1 MAIDKSKI
9 TYEDF
14 IKILPIEAVGDESK
28 EYFTKWQ
35 ELNSHGDKLIGA
47 YSAFIEANI
56 NDLDI
61 VFPPLISLIE
71 KLFDDSVK
79 SHSLYIYL
87 TPLVLSIYDLTLSL
101 RSSYQIKSSIG
112 CSNINRQSLEHLVYT
127 TEILTNPDANA
138 KNYYK
143 YKNIEVILHEYWKG
157 EIDKKEYVK
166 RVKLHPHWFDEDF
179 KEMKKK
185 VKSWTGKPGD
195 NLLEMAK
202 RNNLQKEYDES
213 YRMTSKFTHL
223 SPLMVNYY
231 QVNGGRIVSNEDG
244 IANLV
249 FPSTHYLKDSLINL
263 YKLLGLDSND
273 VEGVFSV
280 VSYIYMKMR

>member
-1 MAIDKSKI
+1 MAIDKTKI

-14 IKILPIEAVGDESK
+14 IKILPNEAVGDESK
-28 EYFTKWQ
+28 EYFIKWQ
-35 ELNSHGDKLIGA
+35 ELDSHGDELLRV
-47 YSAFIEANI
+47 YSAFVEGNI

-61 VFPPLISLIE
+61 IFPPLISLIE
-71 KLFDDSVK
+71 KLFDQSVK
-79 SHSLYIYL
+79 SHSLYNYL
-87 TPLVLSIYDLTLSL
+87 TPLILSIYDLTLSL
-101 RSSYQIKSSIG
+101 KSSYQIKSSIG

-127 TEILTNPDANA
+127 TEILSNPEANS
-138 KNYYK
+138 KTYYN
-143 YKNIEVILHEYWKG
+143 YKNIEVILHEYRKR
-157 EIDKKEYVK
+157 EINKEEYVN
-166 RVKLHPHWFDEDF
+166 RVKLHPHWYDDDF

-185 VKSWTGKPGD
+185 VKTWSGKAGD

-202 RNNLQKEYDES
+202 RNNLQQEYDES
-213 YRMTSKFTHL
+213 YRITSKFTHL

-231 QVNGGRIVSNEDG
+231 QVNGGRVISNEYG

-263 YKLLGLDSND
+263 YKLLDLDSND

-280 VSYIYMKMR
+280 ISYIYMKMR